1 VTSARATLPE
11 LPAIV
16 HIGVGRASVAELT
29 AEITRCEREI
39 DFEVYQL
46 FGLTPAEI
54 ALIATRSERDSTD

>member
-1 VTSARATLPE
+1 
-11 LPAIV
+11 
-16 HIGVGRASVAELT
+16 VGRASVAELT